1 MKLCVIPARGGS
13 KRIPRKNIK
22 DFNGRPIIA
31 YSIEAALNSNLFD
44 VVMVSTEDEEIAEIS
59 RQFGAEV
66 PFIRSKKNADD
77 FSGPGDV
84 IAEVLSNYR
93 EIEKEFD
100 IACCIYATSPL
111 IKPSR
116 LIQGYKLLVES
127 DGALDVVFP
136 VGKYNSPIWRS
147 FRMENDFAVS
157 MNFPE
162 FEKSRSQDLIH
173 SYYDAGQFYWF
184 YPNKMMELNN
194 KNVFGTNKGAIVL
207 DDIEVQDI
215 DQMDDW
221 EIAEFKHAYLMQKSH
236 KNV

>member
-22 DFNGRPIIA
+22 EFNGRPIIA

-84 IAEVLSNYR
+84 IAEVLANYQ
-93 EIEKEFD
+93 EIGKEFD

-111 IKPSR
+111 IKISR
-116 LIQGYKLLVES
+116 LIQCYELLIES
-127 DGALDVVFP
+127 GGTLDVVFP

-147 FRMENDFAVS
+147 FRMENDSAVY

-162 FEKSRSQDLIH
+162 FEKSRSQDLMD

-184 YPNKMMELNN
+184 YPNKMMELKN